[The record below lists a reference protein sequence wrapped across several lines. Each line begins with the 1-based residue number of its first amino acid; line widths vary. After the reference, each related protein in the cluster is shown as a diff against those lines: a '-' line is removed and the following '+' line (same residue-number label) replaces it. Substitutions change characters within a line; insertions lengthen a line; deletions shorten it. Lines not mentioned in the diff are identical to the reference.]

1 MKHWTFKR
9 KFCDSVFT
17 AKKGAKVGNV
27 KTSAKLVLFFCLA
40 DSQPPPSPLVGVVD
54 VDNNTLSHP
63 GPGYEQK
70 DHDKNPEKPASDI
83 HCA

>member
-40 DSQPPPSPLVGVVD
+40 DSQPPPSPLVGVVSERHHT
-54 VDNNTLSHP
+54 NHSQPTSLSFLFSARKIIL
-63 GPGYEQK
+63 Y
-70 DHDKNPEKPASDI
+70 
-83 HCA
+83 

>member
-40 DSQPPPSPLVGVVD
+40 DSQPPHSPLVGVVSERHHT
-54 VDNNTLSHP
+54 NHSQPTSLSFLFSARKIIL
-63 GPGYEQK
+63 Y
-70 DHDKNPEKPASDI
+70 
-83 HCA
+83 